1 MNVHKMFESR
11 RYVMFI
17 GMVIAMVAG
26 LFTLTGCESQADTQ
40 QDAGQGPPPPQVS
53 VAQVLVEDVELWDE
67 FTGRIE
73 AVETVDLRPRVSGY
87 IDSIHYT
94 EGQEVEK
101 GDVLFTID
109 PRPYRAELE
118 RAEAELQRA
127 RARAELARSE
137 SARAEALAQSRSISR
152 EELDQRRSAAAT
164 AEADILAAQAS
175 AETARLNMA
184 FTEVRAPIGGRTG
197 RALVTS
203 GNLVSEATPLTRIV
217 ALDRVHVHFH
227 SDERAYLRYEAMSRN
242 GERESF
248 RRSSFPVRVG
258 LANDVGYPYRGE
270 VDFVDNR
277 LDAEAGTIL
286 TRAVLDNSEGRFA
299 PGMYARVQ
307 LLAGSA
313 ENSLLIDDK
322 GMNEKNTTALLR
334 LYVAH
339 LQDYLK
345 LVEAGKITDKATAD
359 RTYAGRTRLVRDGTL
374 LLAQEHL
381 DKTVDGTKARDTY
394 TSRMEVVPLARV
406 IAAVEAQDHG
416 IAIGDMVLTVGDHK
430 NKHCFKRVFNA
441 GTGELSGTF
450 PAC

>member
-1 MNVHKMFESR
+1 
-11 RYVMFI
+11 
-17 GMVIAMVAG
+17 MVTAMVAG
-26 LFTLTGCESQADTQ
+26 LMVLAGCDSLADGDQ
-40 QDAGQGPPPPQVS
+40 EEGAQQGPPPPQVS
-53 VAQVLVEDVELWDE
+53 VAQVLVEDVELWDA

-87 IDSIHYT
+87 IDSVNYT
-94 EGQEVEK
+94 EGQEIEK

-137 SARAEALAQSRSISR
+137 AARAEALAQSRSISR
-152 EELDQRRSAAAT
+152 EELDQRRAAAAT

-184 FTEVRAPIGGRTG
+184 FTEVRAPISGRAG
-197 RALVTS
+197 RALVTA
-203 GNLVSEATPLTRIV
+203 GNLVSEATPLTRLV

-227 SDERAYLRYEAMSRN
+227 SDERAYLHYDALA
-242 GERESF
+242 
-248 RRSSFPVRVG
+248 RSAGQASLRDGGVPVRVG
-258 LANDVGYPYRGE
+258 LASDEGYPYRGV

-313 ENSLLIDDK
+313 EDTLLIDDK
-322 GMNEKNTTALLR
+322 A
-334 LYVAH
+334 
-339 LQDYLK
+339 
-345 LVEAGKITDKATAD
+345 
-359 RTYAGRTRLVRDGTL
+359 
-374 LLAQEHL
+374 
-381 DKTVDGTKARDTY
+381 
-394 TSRMEVVPLARV
+394 
-406 IAAVEAQDHG
+406 
-416 IAIGDMVLTVGDHK
+416 VLTDQDRKYVYVVDEEGRAMRRDVQLGRK
-430 NKHCFKRVFNA
+430 VEGLRVVTA
-441 GTGELSGTF
+441 GLEPSDQVVVSGAQRIFFPGMPVAAESVDMRGSGSTAGEY
-450 PAC
+450 AAMR

>member
-1 MNVHKMFESR
+1 MNVHKMFGSR
-11 RYVMFI
+11 GSRQTL
-17 GMVIAMVAG
+17 MVIAMVAG
-26 LFTLTGCESQADTQ
+26 LFMLAGCESQADQ
-40 QDAGQGPPPPQVS
+40 EGANQGPPPPQVS
-53 VAQVLVEDVELWDE
+53 VAQVLVENVELWDE

-137 SARAEALAQSRSISR
+137 AARAEALAQSRSISR

-175 AETARLNMA
+175 AETARLNLA

-197 RALVTS
+197 RAMVTP

-227 SDERAYLRYEAMSRN
+227 SDERAYLHYDAMARN
-242 GERESF
+242 GSQASF
-248 RRSSFPVRVG
+248 RGGGIPVRVG
-258 LANDVGYPYRGE
+258 LANDEGYPYRGE
-270 VDFVDNR
+270 VDFVDNH

-322 GMNEKNTTALLR
+322 AVLTDQDRKYVYVVDGEGRAMRRDVQLGRMIDGLRVVAAGLEPNDRVVVSGAQRIFFPGMP
-334 LYVAH
+334 VAAESV
-339 LQDYLK
+339 DMR
-345 LVEAGKITDKATAD
+345 GSGATAGE
-359 RTYAGRTRLVRDGTL
+359 YAAMR
-374 LLAQEHL
+374 
-381 DKTVDGTKARDTY
+381 
-394 TSRMEVVPLARV
+394 
-406 IAAVEAQDHG
+406 
-416 IAIGDMVLTVGDHK
+416 
-430 NKHCFKRVFNA
+430 
-441 GTGELSGTF
+441 
-450 PAC
+450 